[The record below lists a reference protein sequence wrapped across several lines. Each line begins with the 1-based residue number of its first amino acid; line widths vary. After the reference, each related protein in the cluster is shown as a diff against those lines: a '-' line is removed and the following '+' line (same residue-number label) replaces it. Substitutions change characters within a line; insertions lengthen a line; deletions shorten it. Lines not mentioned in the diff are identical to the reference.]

1 MSQYTIEDC
10 QNVKDMVQQDLPQ
23 GWEVRCGNNGTKYY
37 DTINKVEQNAYPLM
51 PAILLPAIVNG
62 CPALNAEHVIYVLQ
76 IGRDNAL
83 SLKYPNFLTELL
95 MKQTPEDIIAKLKTV
110 TMSEWNTFCSALRNK
125 NKINGTVEF
134 NNVDKYMQCLLASKV
149 GGRRRKTKRR
159 KQKRG
164 TTKRRNRR

>member
-1 MSQYTIEDC
+1 MSQYTIKDC
-10 QNVKDMVQQDLPQ
+10 QSVKEMVQEGLPQ
-23 GWEVRCGNNGTKYY
+23 GWEVRCGTNGTKYY
-37 DTINKVEQNAYPLM
+37 DTINKVEQDAYPIM
-51 PAILLPAIVNG
+51 PAILLPEIVNG
-62 CPALNAEHVIYVLQ
+62 CPALNTDHVRYVLE
-76 IGRDNAL
+76 IGSDNKL
-83 SLKYPNFLTELL
+83 FLKSLTFLPELL
-95 MKQTPEDIIAKLKTV
+95 MKRTPEDIIAKLKTV

-134 NNVDKYMQCLLASKV
+134 ANVDKYMQCLLANKT